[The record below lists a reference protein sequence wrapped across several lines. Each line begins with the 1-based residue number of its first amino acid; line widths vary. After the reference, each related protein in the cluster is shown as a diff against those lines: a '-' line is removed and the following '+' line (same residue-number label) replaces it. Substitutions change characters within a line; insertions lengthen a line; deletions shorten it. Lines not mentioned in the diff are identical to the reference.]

1 MKETHS
7 GQQARPSFPSDPARL
22 ARFGRVMR
30 AHLDLVLRRLRRL
43 GVPAADLD
51 DAAQDVFVVA
61 ARRIDDVMTDRERAF
76 LLGTAARVASTR
88 RRAARR
94 RREDVTD
101 LFDEHDPEHVRADA
115 VSDRAL
121 LRPLLSSM
129 LGELG
134 EDTRAVFVLA
144 EVEELPAPEIARE
157 LSIPLGTVGSRLRRA
172 RSDLK
177 QAARRLSAREAFIW
191 SAPRAPSQLQTA

>member
-1 MKETHS
+1 MDEQHAGRRERT
-7 GQQARPSFPSDPARL
+7 RFPNDPARL

-94 RREDVTD
+94 RREDVTE
-101 LFDEHDPEHVRADA
+101 LFDEHDPAHVRTDA
-115 VSDRAL
+115 AYERAL
-121 LRPLLSSM
+121 VRPLLSGL

-134 EDTRAVFVLA
+134 EETRAVFVLA
-144 EVEELPAPEIARE
+144 EVEDLPAPEIARE
-157 LSIPLGTVGSRLRRA
+157 LAIPLGTVGSRLRRA
-172 RSDLK
+172 RTDLK
-177 QAARRLSAREAFIW
+177 QAARRLAAREAFVW
-191 SAPRAPSQLQTA
+191 NAPRARLELQTA